1 MKISEVGTVEV
12 PQNTVNM
19 KSRMHEEAP
28 QAPEQDPKEA
38 LTNPMETVGRSQVN
52 FRGVQN
58 AITSLSAKEL
68 NILSRQIARMN
79 LSEKET
85 KVAKQALIDT
95 INEYGCKSVEEFA
108 GRINKSI
115 DSMLG
120 DFPSLNDGVAEEM
133 LGAFER
139 NVFKIDPKVD
149 SYRATS
155 IIDDFIWATH

>member
-19 KSRMHEEAP
+19 KSRMHEEAS

-52 FRGVQN
+52 FNGAKKAVKQL
-58 AITSLSAKEL
+58 TAKEL

-95 INEYGCKSVEEFA
+95 MNEYGCKSVEEFA
-108 GRINKSI
+108 TRIVKGI
-115 DSMLG
+115 EDS
-120 DFPSLNDGVAEEM
+120 NYEGVAEEM
-133 LGAFER
+133 IGKFEQ
-139 NVFKIDPKVD
+139 NVSKIDPKVD
-149 SYRATS
+149 IHRAIS
-155 IIDDFIWATH
+155 IIDDYIMMI